1 MSWHR
6 SDAPPSFAPVPVV
19 HPSGVAPKAV
29 RRMISSPTIDFEL
42 LTRPIEGP
50 SPAGQDLR
58 ADPSS
63 LSPYYQIKDAR
74 AAARAAERSG
84 APTDTSDY
92 AGADEWRKVL
102 RLAPDILATKAKD
115 LEIVAW
121 FTEALLREHGFAGLR
136 DGFRLLREL
145 VEKYWDGLY
154 PMPDEDGIA
163 TRVAPLAG
171 LNGGD
176 SEGTLAV
183 PLALAPITGDGE
195 FGRFNLWR
203 YGKVRELAKITDP
216 NEIAAAIEAGTPTME
231 QFEATVRGS
240 DPNFLRCLVGD
251 VEASLEHF
259 IAATALLDAK
269 CGADSPPSSTIR
281 STLQEA
287 KQTITH
293 VVREIAHVPLDGEEV
308 AAAEKGDGAAGD
320 GAPGAVP
327 VAAGASGAIRNRE
340 DAFRLLTKVADY
352 FRASEPHSPLPSM
365 LEQAVRWGRL
375 PLAQL
380 IEELIPDPSARDHFS
395 LLTGLR
401 GKPQSTESQ

>member
-1 MSWHR
+1 
-6 SDAPPSFAPVPVV
+6 
-19 HPSGVAPKAV
+19 
-29 RRMISSPTIDFEL
+29 MISLPTIDFES
-42 LTRPIEGP
+42 LTRPIEGA

-84 APTDTSDY
+84 APADSADY
-92 AGADEWRKVL
+92 AGADDWRKVL

-136 DGFRLLREL
+136 DGFHLLREL
-145 VEKYWDGLY
+145 VEKFWDGLY
-154 PMPDEDGIA
+154 PTPDEDGIA

-183 PLALAPITGDGE
+183 PLALAPITGESD

-203 YGKVRELAKITDP
+203 YAKVRELAKITDP
-216 NEIAAAIEAGTPTME
+216 HDIAAAIEAGTPTLE
-231 QFEATVRGS
+231 QFESAVRGT

-251 VEASLEHF
+251 VDAALEHF
-259 IAATALLDAK
+259 IAVTASLDAK
-269 CGADSPPSSTIR
+269 CGADSPPSSAIR

-287 KQTITH
+287 RQTITH
-293 VVREIAHVPLDGEEV
+293 MVREVAHLPLEADG
-308 AAAEKGDGAAGD
+308 GAQSD
-320 GAPGAVP
+320 QSGA
-327 VAAGASGAIRNRE
+327 AAGAAAADSGSGSAGVGGAIRNRE
-340 DAFRLLTKVADY
+340 DAFRLLGRVADY
-352 FRASEPHSPLPSM
+352 FRASEPHSPLPSL

-380 IEELIPDPSARDHFS
+380 IEELIPDQSARDHFS
-395 LLTGLR
+395 LVTGLR
-401 GKPQSTESQ
+401 GKPQAAESGQ